1 MESDM
6 FKRILV
12 PTDGSKLAEEAA
24 NGAVA
29 LAKSVGASIVG
40 FYAMP
45 TYDETAYET
54 VVISPGWIPEEEFNK
69 LNDRAAKKYLGVIEK
84 MAKAAGVR
92 CESYTQSTAH
102 PAVAIVEA
110 ARDKRCD
117 LICMSSHGRG
127 GLELIFLGSVTTK
140 VLSMCDIPVLVHRG
154 RTPKFRTKATTSKAG
169 HKKYGPGGPVS

>member
-1 MESDM
+1 M

-29 LAKSVGASIVG
+29 LAQSVGASIVG

-54 VVISPGWIPEEEFNK
+54 VVISPGWIPEEEFHK
-69 LNDRAAKKYLGVIEK
+69 LHDRAAKKYLGAIEK
-84 MAKAAGVR
+84 IAKAAGVR
-92 CESYTQSTAH
+92 CESYTRSTAH

-110 ARDKRCD
+110 AKEKQCD
-117 LICMSSHGRG
+117 LICMGSHGRG
-127 GLELIFLGSVTTK
+127 GLEQVFLGSVTTK

-154 RTPKFRTKATTSKAG
+154 KARKSRTKPTTSSKAG
-169 HKKYGPGGPVS
+169 HKADSAAGPAR